1 MLGWKAKKA
10 DDDKVKSSEKKT
22 SNNLPPGPQHHL
34 DCSSPGASLLCPLSG
49 VIGWSSAFISVPLW
63 LWSWSQRV
71 ALARW
76 SPALFWL
83 PGHSASETRTRR
95 AEEGRRRSSG
105 CAGRSSH
112 LHLALH
118 QVGPEL
124 LSCADDLPLVSQQV
138 DAQVLDV
145 SEGREQT
152 DQRLS
157 VNPSEFPAGRLESKM
172 ASRRRDTR
180 SRRTFVL

>member
-1 MLGWKAKKA
+1 MVLESAGGAGEVESRPVLASGPLGFG
-10 DDDKVKSSEKKT
+10 
-22 SNNLPPGPQHHL
+22 NQNP
-34 DCSSPGASLLCPLSG
+34 AS
-49 VIGWSSAFISVPLW
+49 
-63 LWSWSQRV
+63 R
-71 ALARW
+71 
-76 SPALFWL
+76 
-83 PGHSASETRTRR
+83 
-95 AEEGRRRSSG
+95 GRST
-105 CAGRSSH
+105 AQSSH

-157 VNPSEFPAGRLESKM
+157 VNPSEVSAGELESK
-172 ASRRRDTR
+172 AATSHVWLVTC
-180 SRRTFVL
+180 TGQFLYFVKVVFLFLF